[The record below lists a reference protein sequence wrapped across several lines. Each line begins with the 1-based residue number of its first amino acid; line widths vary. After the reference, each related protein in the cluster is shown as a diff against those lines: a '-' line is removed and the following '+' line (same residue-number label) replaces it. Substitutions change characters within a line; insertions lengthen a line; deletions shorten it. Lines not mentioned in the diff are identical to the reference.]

1 MNEIL
6 NLLTAAKAVEIVSFP
21 NKKWSRIL
29 QEMGIDDHSNTIQI
43 TAFWA
48 KKEFFQALEKMLK
61 ANFENVDT
69 ICFDKHWEKIY
80 ICKNDDR
87 VTIICASW
95 YRTGIDPY

>member
-48 KKEFFQALEKMLK
+48 KRNSFKRWKK
-61 ANFENVDT
+61 
-69 ICFDKHWEKIY
+69 C
-80 ICKNDDR
+80 
-87 VTIICASW
+87 
-95 YRTGIDPY
+95 